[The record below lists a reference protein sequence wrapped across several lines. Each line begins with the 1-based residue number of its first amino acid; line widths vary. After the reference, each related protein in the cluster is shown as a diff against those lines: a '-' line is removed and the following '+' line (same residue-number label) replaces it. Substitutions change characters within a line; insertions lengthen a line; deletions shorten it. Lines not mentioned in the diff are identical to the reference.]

1 MPNLSHQ
8 WESVSLKEAYAR
20 NLPAQAERL
29 KRFKSEFGSTV
40 IGEVTVEQALGG
52 MRGVTG
58 LVWEGSVLDPE
69 EGIKFRGLT
78 IDEVRVSLGVA
89 GEREPQP
96 EALFW
101 LLLTGQIPNEDQVA
115 QVSRELAA
123 RGELP
128 GHVETLLDT
137 LPRDLHPMAQ
147 LSIAVTALEGES
159 HFARAYLAGVP
170 RGELWEHTYE
180 DALNLIAKLPA
191 IAGRIYHN
199 VFGGGQGTQGQGTQ
213 GAFVLDPQA
222 DYSENLCRA
231 LGVQPDGETEDF
243 HNLMR
248 LYLTIHADHE
258 GGNVSAHTTH
268 LVGSAL
274 SSPYLSFAA
283 GLDGLAGPLHG
294 RANQEVLEWLL
305 VLKGELVREG
315 KTVTDREAI
324 RQYLWRTLNSGKVV
338 PGYGHAVLRKTDP
351 RFLAQRE
358 FGRTRFP
365 GDELYQLVSTVYEV
379 APQVLKEHGKT
390 RNPYPNV
397 DAHSGVLL
405 THYGLDQPSFYTVLF
420 GISRCF
426 GVMAQLI
433 TDRAL
438 GAPIER
444 PKSLSTDRYI
454 ELATRHHNKL

>member
-115 QVSRELAA
+115 QLSRELAA

-199 VFGGGQGTQGQGTQ
+199 VFGGGQGTQG
-213 GAFVLDPQA
+213 AFVLDPQA

-258 GGNVSAHTTH
+258 GGNDAPGGQRAVVALPELRRRPGRACGSPARPREP
-268 LVGSAL
+268 GSAGVAAGVEGRAGARGQDRDGPRGHPPVPVENTKL
-274 SSPYLSFAA
+274 REGGPWVRPRCAQEDGPQVPGTARVRAHAVPGGRAVPA
-283 GLDGLAGPLHG
+283 GLDGLRGGPAGAQG
-294 RANQEVLEWLL
+294 A
-305 VLKGELVREG
+305 
-315 KTVTDREAI
+315 
-324 RQYLWRTLNSGKVV
+324 RQ
-338 PGYGHAVLRKTDP
+338 D
-351 RFLAQRE
+351 AQ
-358 FGRTRFP
+358 
-365 GDELYQLVSTVYEV
+365 
-379 APQVLKEHGKT
+379 
-390 RNPYPNV
+390 
-397 DAHSGVLL
+397 
-405 THYGLDQPSFYTVLF
+405 
-420 GISRCF
+420 
-426 GVMAQLI
+426 
-433 TDRAL
+433 
-438 GAPIER
+438 PI
-444 PKSLSTDRYI
+444 P
-454 ELATRHHNKL
+454 